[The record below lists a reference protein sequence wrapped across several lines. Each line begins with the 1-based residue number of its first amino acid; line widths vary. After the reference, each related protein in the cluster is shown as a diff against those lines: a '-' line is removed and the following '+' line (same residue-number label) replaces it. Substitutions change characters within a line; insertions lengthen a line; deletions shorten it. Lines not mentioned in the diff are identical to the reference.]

1 MANTSA
7 ILDWCIVRL
16 GEDNNWWVD
25 EVSDPVRWD
34 TEGLS
39 IVDPRQSAHLI
50 DLCEPLRD
58 YGFDQDLFEA
68 AFIPFRIERE
78 ASVGKIRLKRVKDSL
93 FDSEE
98 KLFILADVV
107 DDENG
112 PFADLLDH
120 LTRCRVKLLNDVF
133 KFESKLTVDEV
144 EEELR
149 EEQNASFIEGKA
161 VHVFDELCSILD
173 YTPAGFD
180 ENEDEGERASS
191 SEDHA
196 DIDDAELPEVDD
208 EDEESIKN
216 DASLKWDEDEET
228 DEVEGKKG
236 KAVSGNDDEDDED
249 GDDDDEDE
257 DEDDED
263 ESDDEEDEDK
273 PKKKTSAKSAK
284 SAKSVKPAKPSKP
297 AKPTKPAKLVK
308 PSQPSKS
315 AAKPPA
321 KSAAKPA
328 PKVVAK
334 PAAKATSKP
343 AAKAAAPKKAGAKK
357 G

>member
-1 MANTSA
+1 MANSSA

-16 GEDNNWWVD
+16 GEDHNWWVD

-34 TEGLS
+34 TDGLS
-39 IVDPRQSAHLI
+39 IIDPRQASHLI

-68 AFIPFRIERE
+68 AFIPFRIEKE
-78 ASVGKIRLKRVKDSL
+78 AGKARIRLKRVKDSV

-98 KLFILADVV
+98 KLFVLADVV

-133 KFESKLTVDEV
+133 KFEAKLTVDEV

-180 ENEDEGERASS
+180 EDEDEGDRTPA
-191 SEDHA
+191 SEDDA
-196 DIDDAELPEVDD
+196 EIDDADLPAVDD
-208 EDEESIKN
+208 EDEEAIKG
-216 DASLKWDEDEET
+216 DASLKWDDDEEDKDDDDKPKS
-228 DEVEGKKG
+228 DEDDEEED
-236 KAVSGNDDEDDED
+236 SDDEDD
-249 GDDDDEDE
+249 
-257 DEDDED
+257 
-263 ESDDEEDEDK
+263 DEDK
-273 PKKKTSAKSAK
+273 PAKKKTAPK
-284 SAKSVKPAKPSKP
+284 KPAPSKP
-297 AKPTKPAKLVK
+297 A
-308 PSQPSKS
+308 
-315 AAKPPA
+315 
-321 KSAAKPA
+321 
-328 PKVVAK
+328 
-334 PAAKATSKP
+334 
-343 AAKAAAPKKAGAKK
+343 PKKGR
-357 G
+357 

>member
-16 GEDNNWWVD
+16 GEDHNWWVD

-34 TEGLS
+34 TDGLS
-39 IVDPRQSAHLI
+39 IIDPRQAAHLI
-50 DLCEPLRD
+50 ELCEPLRD

-68 AFIPFRIERE
+68 AFIPFRIEKE
-78 ASVGKIRLKRVKDSL
+78 AGKARVRLKRVKDSV
-93 FDSEE
+93 FDSDE

-120 LTRCRVKLLNDVF
+120 ITRCRVKLLNDVF

-144 EEELR
+144 EDELR

-180 ENEDEGERASS
+180 EDEDDADRAPAGEDDA
-191 SEDHA
+191 E
-196 DIDDAELPEVDD
+196 IDDADLPDVDD
-208 EDEESIKN
+208 EDDEAMKN
-216 DASLKWDEDEET
+216 DASLKWDEDEEQ
-228 DEVEGKKG
+228 
-236 KAVSGNDDEDDED
+236 SGDEDKPKGESD
-249 GDDDDEDE
+249 GDDDEEDSDDEDDE

-263 ESDDEEDEDK
+263 EK
-273 PKKKTSAKSAK
+273 PKPRAKGGKKKR
-284 SAKSVKPAKPSKP
+284 
-297 AKPTKPAKLVK
+297 
-308 PSQPSKS
+308 
-315 AAKPPA
+315 
-321 KSAAKPA
+321 
-328 PKVVAK
+328 
-334 PAAKATSKP
+334 
-343 AAKAAAPKKAGAKK
+343 
-357 G
+357 